1 MGFYR
6 SIILPR
12 LCDLSMRNSHLT
24 PYRERVIGAAEGRVL
39 EIGAGSGLNLELY
52 KPSVQDVVAL
62 EPDPKLT
69 AMAQRRA
76 EEALRPVAFLNASA
90 EEIPLDDRSV
100 DTVVTTW
107 TLCSIRDAKHAL
119 REMRRVLKPEG
130 RLLFVEH
137 GLAPERGVRKWQ
149 NLLDPLWSR
158 ISGGCHLN
166 RPIDALIES
175 AGFKIDGLATGYIP
189 GPRPM
194 TFFYEGSARPH

>member
-52 KPSVQDVVAL
+52 KPGVQDVVAL

-76 EEALRPVAFLNASA
+76 GEALRPVAFLNASA

-107 TLCSIRDAKHAL
+107 TLCSIPDAKHAL
-119 REMRRVLKPEG
+119 SEMRRVLRPQG

-137 GLAPERGVRKWQ
+137 GLAPERG
-149 NLLDPLWSR
+149 
-158 ISGGCHLN
+158 
-166 RPIDALIES
+166 
-175 AGFKIDGLATGYIP
+175 
-189 GPRPM
+189 
-194 TFFYEGSARPH
+194 